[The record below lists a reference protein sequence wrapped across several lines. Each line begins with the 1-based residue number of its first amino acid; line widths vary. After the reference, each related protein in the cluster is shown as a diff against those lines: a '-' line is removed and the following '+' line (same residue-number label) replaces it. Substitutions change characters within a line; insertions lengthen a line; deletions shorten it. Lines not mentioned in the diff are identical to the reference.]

1 MNQETPANPQEPLI
15 EILKQDNYKL
25 ETLNRH
31 IKNENE
37 ILKEQIKLKKA
48 MHVDT
53 TLHLGLLHKEN
64 KKLKKKNKRLN
75 KAIIN
80 LRFKLLMKR
89 PRMTLTSKR
98 NRRIRLDVLAEVS
111 EHV

>member
-1 MNQETPANPQEPLI
+1 M
-15 EILKQDNYKL
+15 
-25 ETLNRH
+25 NRH

-37 ILKEQIKLKKA
+37 ILKYQIKLNKEK
-48 MHVDT
+48 HDNT
-53 TLHLGLLHKEN
+53 TLQLGLFHKEN
-64 KKLKKKNKRLN
+64 RKFKKNNKRLK

-80 LRFKLLMKR
+80 LRFKLLMKM

-111 EHV
+111 EHMQ